1 MWTSKTTRALV
12 APGAAA
18 ALPVSLT
25 LNPVTT
31 SAAIVPVKNGDSDE
45 ASADDDADAEDD
57 AG

>member
-1 MWTSKTTRALV
+1 
-12 APGAAA
+12 
-18 ALPVSLT
+18 